1 MDSFPSLLDRPDP
14 VLDSGKAFYNEPSST
29 SAHKSSVIFYNSPR
43 YFEPTRPTAASLILS
58 GSDDGGDEVDSAA
71 YLSTVT
77 PLTSA
82 EVNNLY
88 RHTLTVKRV
97 VRMTGKGKQPKMASL
112 VVAGNGRGLV
122 GYGEGKDLNAGKA
135 SRKAFHEAVKTL
147 DYVERY
153 DGRTIPAEVRGKWGA
168 TTVTLRPRPAG
179 FGLQVPPSIH
189 AIARSCG
196 ISDLSASILGS
207 TNPYNVVKATL
218 QLLWGGTAPLGLGDG
233 IGGAMRRKD
242 RGVGMRT
249 VRDIEMARGR
259 RLREV
264 PQN

>member
-1 MDSFPSLLDRPDP
+1 MIRRGALATFRGAAAASRGARGNNSSKAWFSSTAVPEQERENEQNNKVASSSKAAPKARQSPAAPLKFDMDSFPSLLDRPDP

-179 FGLQVPPSIH
+179 EPLLLIVIFKQ
-189 AIARSCG
+189 
-196 ISDLSASILGS
+196 ISS
-207 TNPYNVVKATL
+207 
-218 QLLWGGTAPLGLGDG
+218 
-233 IGGAMRRKD
+233 
-242 RGVGMRT
+242 
-249 VRDIEMARGR
+249 
-259 RLREV
+259 
-264 PQN
+264 